1 MAKQDRRVVFGRIN
15 RRQPDQGVLEM
26 REFSVDMIA
35 LAESHKTIHTIR
47 STGGRP
53 GRTWVAADMS
63 VTPDNNFMTGV
74 LGYSE
79 QQQQVTFDDE
89 SFSWMKGEVESSD
102 SANEQTIVPFAV
114 DLRSDQRWVAFAT
127 TSRLQPQSF
136 STGLESVFNE
146 AVIAVGLIPVDW
158 EVDLVTSTSRIMEWL
173 RENPRVH
180 KLRRTLKFSN
190 PGKDLDDDRAEMRAL
205 AANRK
210 TEEFKAPRG
219 KTLNIDSQEFES
231 KLEGTET
238 GNLHVIL
245 ESRGSH
251 GVRNVKFN
259 SNDTVDNS
267 LVEDFGSDLQRGIE
281 IVLAAL
287 REYVASKGDPE
298 QPQLAVESTT

>member
-1 MAKQDRRVVFGRIN
+1 MARQDRRVVFGRVN
-15 RRQPDQGVLEM
+15 RRQPDQGVLQM
-26 REFSVDMIA
+26 REFSLDMAA
-35 LAESHKTIHTIR
+35 LAESHKTVHTIR
-47 STGGRP
+47 STGGKL

-79 QQQQVTFDDE
+79 QQQQVTFDNE

-102 SANEQTIVPFAV
+102 SASEQTIVPFAI
-114 DLRSDQRWVAFAT
+114 DLRAEQRWVAFAT
-127 TSRLQPQSF
+127 SQRLQPQSF
-136 STGLESVFNE
+136 CTGLQAVFNE
-146 AVIAVGLIPVDW
+146 AVVAIGLVPVDW

-173 RENPRVH
+173 RQNPRVH
-180 KLRRTLKFSN
+180 KMRRTLKFSN
-190 PGKDLDDDRAEMRAL
+190 PGKDLDSDRAEMRAL
-205 AANRK
+205 SANRK

-219 KTLNIDSQEFES
+219 KTLNVDSETFES

-259 SNDTVDNS
+259 SNDTVDDS
-267 LVEDFGSDLQRGIE
+267 LVEDFGTDLQRGID

-287 REYVASKGDPE
+287 REYVATKPGPE
-298 QPQLAVESTT
+298 QPQLAVESTP